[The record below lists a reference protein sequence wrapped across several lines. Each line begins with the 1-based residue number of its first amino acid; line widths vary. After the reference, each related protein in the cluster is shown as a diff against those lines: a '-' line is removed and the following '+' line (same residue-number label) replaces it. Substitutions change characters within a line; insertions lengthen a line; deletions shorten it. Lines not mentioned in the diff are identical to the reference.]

1 MGPYLRCLG
10 EEEANFAIRET
21 HDGSCGMHAGPRSLE
36 KILLRQ
42 GYYWPTMRRD
52 TREYVKSCIKC
63 QVAAQVPHAPPGPMQ
78 GNISPWPFAQ
88 WGMDFL
94 GPFPEAPGRKKWL
107 IVAIDYFTKW
117 VEARAITGLTAQQV
131 EKFLWENIICR
142 FSLPHTIILDQ
153 GTQFTSE
160 SLQTYCARYGILLR
174 YASVAY
180 PQANGQAESANK
192 NILWG
197 LKTRLN
203 EAKGKWAEELS
214 HVLWAHRTTYKTA
227 TGESPY
233 ALTFGIDAVI
243 PVETELSSYRI
254 ETFHP
259 NDNQQE
265 LVHDLHLIE
274 ERREDALLRMTA
286 MKARVA
292 RYYNTKVKQRPI
304 CEGEWVLRRNFYHK
318 TSLGKFNPPWEGPYR
333 VREVVGPN
341 TVKLSDVSG
350 RNIPRTWNTMHLR
363 RYFTP

>member
-1 MGPYLRCLG
+1 MGAYEAREPALTAYVNAARAIMTDFIHVEIKHVSREENLHADALSKLATARDFPEDRNVVVERRPTLLCAPIISSSIPQDWRKPLMEYLQHDLLPTDPKEAMKLRRRAPRYLLIEGVLYKKSFIGPYLRCLDEG
-10 EEEANFAIRET
+10 EANFAIRET
-21 HDGSCGMHAGPRSLE
+21 HDGSCGMHVGPRSLE
-36 KILLRQ
+36 KVLLRQ

-192 NILWG
+192 NIL
-197 LKTRLN
+197 
-203 EAKGKWAEELS
+203 
-214 HVLWAHRTTYKTA
+214 
-227 TGESPY
+227 
-233 ALTFGIDAVI
+233 
-243 PVETELSSYRI
+243 
-254 ETFHP
+254 
-259 NDNQQE
+259 
-265 LVHDLHLIE
+265 
-274 ERREDALLRMTA
+274 
-286 MKARVA
+286 
-292 RYYNTKVKQRPI
+292 
-304 CEGEWVLRRNFYHK
+304 
-318 TSLGKFNPPWEGPYR
+318 
-333 VREVVGPN
+333 
-341 TVKLSDVSG
+341 
-350 RNIPRTWNTMHLR
+350 
-363 RYFTP
+363 